1 MNDLTLLNELE
12 QKIVGLVSALKS
24 EREKNSD
31 SNNKVME
38 SQKLS
43 KIEQDTD
50 RDFYMG
56 AEEAVK
62 YGLIDEVIE
71 NGAKNLFVLP
81 INKLF
86 SYIIIGILKSIPAKH
101 IGKDA

>member
-24 EREKNSD
+24 EREKNID

-43 KIEQDTD
+43 KIEDH
-50 RDFYMG
+50 
-56 AEEAVK
+56 VK
-62 YGLIDEVIE
+62 NMI
-71 NGAKNLFVLP
+71 K
-81 INKLF
+81 
-86 SYIIIGILKSIPAKH
+86 IL
-101 IGKDA
+101 DDLERTE

>member
-31 SNNKVME
+31 SNNKVIE

-43 KIEQDTD
+43 KIEDH
-50 RDFYMG
+50 
-56 AEEAVK
+56 VK
-62 YGLIDEVIE
+62 NMIKILDDLE
-71 NGAKNLFVLP
+71 GAKEW
-81 INKLF
+81 
-86 SYIIIGILKSIPAKH
+86 LKKMVIK
-101 IGKDA
+101 

>member
-31 SNNKVME
+31 SSSKVME

-43 KIEQDTD
+43 KIEDH
-50 RDFYMG
+50 
-56 AEEAVK
+56 VK
-62 YGLIDEVIE
+62 NMIKVLDDLE
-71 NGAKNLFVLP
+71 GAK
-81 INKLF
+81 
-86 SYIIIGILKSIPAKH
+86 
-101 IGKDA
+101 

>member
-31 SNNKVME
+31 NNNKVIE

-43 KIEQDTD
+43 RIEDHVKNMIKILEDL
-50 RDFYMG
+50 
-56 AEEAVK
+56 E
-62 YGLIDEVIE
+62 
-71 NGAKNLFVLP
+71 GAK
-81 INKLF
+81 
-86 SYIIIGILKSIPAKH
+86 
-101 IGKDA
+101 